1 MRYKVGSVEKGI
13 MIIRQKD
20 LKELNEI
27 SYQIGWRT
35 AVVKSELGLWE
46 VTTDDFIRREQA
58 KHITEVMS
66 ELADWN
72 DKLDQKIRDMGL

>member
-1 MRYKVGSVEKGI
+1 MKYKVGSVEKGI

-35 AVVKSELGLWE
+35 GVVKSELELWGVE
-46 VTTDDFIRREQA
+46 TDDIIRREQA
-58 KHITEVMS
+58 KHITEVMA
-66 ELADWN
+66 ELSDWQ

>member
-27 SYQIGWRT
+27 SFQIGWRT
-35 AVVKSELGLWE
+35 GVVKEELVLWG
-46 VTTDDFIRREQA
+46 VTKDDVVRREQA
-58 KHITEVMS
+58 KHIIEVMS
-66 ELADWN
+66 ELADWQ

>member
-27 SYQIGWRT
+27 SFQIGWRT
-35 AVVKSELGLWE
+35 GVVKEELVLWG
-46 VTTDDFIRREQA
+46 VTKDDVVRREQA

-66 ELADWN
+66 ELADWQ

>member
-1 MRYKVGSVEKGI
+1 MKYKVGSVEKGI

-27 SYQIGWRT
+27 SFQIGWRT
-35 AVVKSELGLWE
+35 GVVKSELELWAVE
-46 VTTDDFIRREQA
+46 TDDIIRREQA
-58 KHITEVMS
+58 KHITEVMA
-66 ELADWN
+66 ELADWQ